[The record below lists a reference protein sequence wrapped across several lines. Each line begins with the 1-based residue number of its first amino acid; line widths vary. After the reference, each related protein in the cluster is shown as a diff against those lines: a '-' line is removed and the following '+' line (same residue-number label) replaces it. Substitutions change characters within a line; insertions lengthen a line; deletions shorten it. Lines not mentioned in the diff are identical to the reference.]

1 MVIVERRVELLLGA
15 KQRAQCCREVTCRI
29 CVKAREVIGSSEEGQ
44 ITRAG
49 RLKGVV

>member
-15 KQRAQCCREVTCRI
+15 RQRAGYCREVTRRI
-29 CVKAREVIGSSEEGQ
+29 RVKASRGSGSWEEDQ
-44 ITRAG
+44 ITRAA